1 MFGRLLLL
9 FIVVPI
15 LELALFLKLG
25 SKIGLDWTI
34 LIIVV
39 TAILGAWLTRTQGRN
54 ALMRFQQATAEGRLP
69 HAEVLDGLMILLAG
83 AVLLTPGFLTDTVG
97 FLLLVPPF
105 RAVVRTRLAQSLKGR
120 VQVMGSMPGAAGA
133 GFPAS
138 SHSGPSTGSE
148 RVIEAKVIDVDEVS
162 D

>member
-9 FIVVPI
+9 FIIVPI

-25 SKIGLDWTI
+25 SKIGLGAT
-34 LIIVV
+34 LMIIFV
-39 TAILGAWLTRTQGRN
+39 TAVLGAWLTRSQGVQ
-54 ALMRFQQATAEGRLP
+54 ALARFQQATAEGRLP

-105 RAVVRTRLAQSLKGR
+105 RAGVRARLAKALKGR
-120 VQVMGSMPGAAGA
+120 VHIMGSMPG
-133 GFPAS
+133 S
-138 SHSGPSTGSE
+138 SSDLPPSSGVSPSE
-148 RVIEAKVIDVDEVS
+148 RVIEAKVIDVDEVT
-162 D
+162 